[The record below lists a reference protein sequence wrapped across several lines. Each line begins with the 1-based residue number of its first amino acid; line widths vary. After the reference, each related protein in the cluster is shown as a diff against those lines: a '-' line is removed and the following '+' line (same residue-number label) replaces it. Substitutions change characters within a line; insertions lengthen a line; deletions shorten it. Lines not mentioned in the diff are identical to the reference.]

1 MQIPDKSNAFL
12 TRLWRVDRLL
22 TATGLLLLA
31 LLVPSVLGLW
41 LGPRLITGAPAWL
54 KPAKFALSTGI
65 YTLTLAWVFSYVP
78 DWPRT
83 RRFVGR
89 TTAMVLLLEVA
100 IVDLQAWRGTTS
112 HFNVGTALDA
122 ALFAIMGLAIVA
134 QTLASIAVA
143 VALWKQPFADR
154 AVGWALR
161 LGMTITIVGASIAG
175 LMTRPTSAQLADVGT
190 THRLALAGAHTV
202 GAPDGGPGLPVT
214 GWSTRHGDLRVPHF
228 VGLHALQVLPMITL
242 LALRRRDDVTRVRLT
257 LAASA
262 VYALVVVVLL
272 VQALRGVPLV
282 AIG

>member
-89 TTAMVLLLEVA
+89 TTAMVLPLEVA